1 MTSYDALYRENAEL
15 IYRYVF
21 SLTQDADL
29 AEELTQQT
37 FFEALRHPDN
47 FRGDSAVSTYLCG
60 IAKNLLK
67 REWTQRKKESHISLE
82 DADVLPSEHCTETCV
97 SESMERL
104 TLFRRIHDLPE
115 IMREVV
121 YLRLAGELPFA
132 EIGSIL
138 GKSENW
144 TRVTFYRAKQK
155 LMEGDD
161 SLC

>member
-1 MTSYDALYRENAEL
+1 MTNYDALYRDNAE
-15 IYRYVF
+15 IVYRYVF
-21 SLTQDADL
+21 SLTQDSFL

-47 FRGDSAVSTYLCG
+47 FRADSAISTYLCG
-60 IAKNLLK
+60 IARNLLK
-67 REWTQRKKESHISLE
+67 REWAQRKKESNIPLE
-82 DADVLPSEHCTETCV
+82 DADVLPSEQCAEASV

-104 TLFRRIHDLPE
+104 MLFRKIHDLPE

-144 TRVTFYRAKQK
+144 ARVTFYRAKQK

>member
-1 MTSYDALYRENAEL
+1 MSNYDAMYRENSE
-15 IYRYVF
+15 IVYRYIF
-21 SLTQDADL
+21 SLTQDSNL

-37 FFEALRHPDN
+37 FFEVLRHPEN
-47 FRGDSAVSTYLCG
+47 FREDSAISTYLCG

-67 REWTQRKKESHISLE
+67 KEWLRRKKDAHISLE
-82 DADVLPSEHCTETCV
+82 DADIFPSEHCTETCV
-97 SESMERL
+97 SESIERA
-104 TLFRRIHDLPE
+104 TLFRRIHNLPE
-115 IMREVV
+115 TMREVV

-132 EIGSIL
+132 EIGTIL

-144 TRVTFYRAKQK
+144 ARVTFYRAKQK